1 MDALIHPIQNVV
13 NMLINKHV
21 IFEDMKINS
30 YFQVILSTI
39 FASIIGFIMNG
50 LKNGDII
57 AIFYWRIRPFMFWKK
72 QNPLEFYP
80 VFAPKF
86 SADEAVYM
94 ENIYASNT
102 LIAKWIREH
111 HADKNFVRI
120 DTNNNKQRMLN
131 IIESNLICRYMPIWY
146 ENNFYVYLCSDA
158 TASHLYSNNYDV
170 LSNAKKHILDNTK
183 STTETTSSYNGS
195 MIYTTDIMNNKIQ
208 VVGISTSKINPKITF
223 EYLHFDRKEEIKS
236 LLHKFNTKTMYK
248 SNVPMENK
256 LGILL
261 HGEPGCGKTRF
272 VSACANY
279 LKKDVLVLDTRK
291 LQTTKNLDFV
301 LDYADKN
308 RMIIMMDEIDCMDG
322 VIARTQQPTTKS
334 NTLGGSIVNEMSVSD
349 KLLVSCNDKDMIRER
364 LDMERDK
371 LNLGYLLSKIDGL
384 ESTEGRVIIATTN
397 YPDKIDKA
405 LLRPGRIGVNIHMT
419 LCSHQMIIDILTM
432 IFGELTV
439 SQTEEITQKI
449 TPFKIAPS
457 EIIQQS
463 VILDDVDKVVQSL
476 NSLIQS

>member
-1 MDALIHPIQNVV
+1 MV
-13 NMLINKHV
+13 
-21 IFEDMKINS
+21 
-30 YFQVILSTI
+30 
-39 FASIIGFIMNG
+39 
-50 LKNGDII
+50 
-57 AIFYWRIRPFMFWKK
+57 WKK

-86 SADEAVYM
+86 SADEAVYT
-94 ENIYASNT
+94 ENIYVSNT
-102 LIAKWIREH
+102 LIVKWIREH
-111 HADKNFVRI
+111 HADKNFTRI
-120 DTNNNKQRMLN
+120 DINNNKQRMVCIMDSYLN
-131 IIESNLICRYMPIWY
+131 CRFLPIWY
-146 ENNFYVYLCSDA
+146 ENKNYVYICSGDA
-158 TASHLYSNNYDV
+158 NTSHLYSNNYDV
-170 LSNAKKHILDNTK
+170 LSNAKKHIIDNTK
-183 STTETTSSYNGS
+183 TTTETTNSYKGS
-195 MIYTTDIMNNKIQ
+195 MIYTTETMNNKIQ
-208 VVGISTSKINPKITF
+208 IVGGTSKINQNITF

-236 LLHKFNTKTMYK
+236 LLHKFSTKTMYK

-308 RMIIMMDEIDCMDG
+308 HMIIMMDEIDCMDG
-322 VIARTQQPTTKS
+322 VVARNQEATTIKS
-334 NTLGGSIVNEMSVSD
+334 NNTLGGSIVNEMSVSD
-349 KLLVSCNDKDMIRER
+349 KLLISCNDKDMIRER

-371 LNLGYLLSKIDGL
+371 LNLGYLLSKLDGL
-384 ESTEGRVIIATTN
+384 ESAEGRVIIATTN

-419 LCSHQMIIDILTM
+419 LCSHKMIIDILTM

-439 SQTEEITQKI
+439 SQTEQITQKI

-457 EIIQQS
+457 EIIQQA
-463 VILDDVDKVVQSL
+463 VILDDVDKVLQL
-476 NSLIQS
+476 LIR

>member
-13 NMLINKHV
+13 NLVINKHV

-39 FASIIGFIMNG
+39 FASIIGFIING
-50 LKNGDII
+50 IKNGNISAII
-57 AIFYWRIRPFMFWKK
+57 YWNLRPFMVWKK

-80 VFAPKF
+80 EFAPKC

-94 ENIYASNT
+94 ENVSVSSA
-102 LIAKWIREH
+102 LIAKWIRQH
-111 HADKNFVRI
+111 HADKNFIRM
-120 DTNNNKQRMLN
+120 DTNNNKQRMVC
-131 IIESNLICRYMPIWY
+131 IMDSNLNCRFLPIWY
-146 ENNFYVYLCSDA
+146 EKKFYVYICSGDA
-158 TASHLYSNNYDV
+158 NTTYLYSNNYDV
-170 LSNAKKHILDNTK
+170 LSNAKKHIIDNTK
-183 STTETTSSYNGS
+183 TTTETTNSYKGS
-195 MIYTTDIMNNKIQ
+195 MIYTTETMNNKIQ
-208 VVGISTSKINPKITF
+208 IVGGTTKINQNITF

-301 LDYADKN
+301 LDYADKKQ
-308 RMIIMMDEIDCMDG
+308 MIIMMDEIDCMDG
-322 VIARTQQPTTKS
+322 VVARNQEPATNT

-371 LNLGYLLSKIDGL
+371 LNLGYLLSKLDGL
-384 ESTEGRVIIATTN
+384 ESAEGRVIIATTN

-432 IFGELTV
+432 IFREL
-439 SQTEEITQKI
+439 SDIQKDQITQYVK
-449 TPFKIAPS
+449 PFTISPS

-463 VILDDVDKVVQSL
+463 VILNDVDKVLQL
-476 NSLIQS
+476 LIR

>member
-13 NMLINKHV
+13 NLVINKFI

-39 FASIIGFIMNG
+39 FASIIGFIING
-50 LKNGDII
+50 IKNGDII
-57 AIFYWRIRPFMFWKK
+57 AIFYWQIRPFMFWKK

-94 ENIYASNT
+94 ESISVSNSV
-102 LIAKWIREH
+102 LMKWILEY
-111 HADKNFVRI
+111 HADKNFVRM
-120 DTNNNKQRMLN
+120 DTNNNKQRMVHVTN
-131 IIESNLICRYMPIWY
+131 SNFNCRFMPIWY
-146 ENNFYVYLCSDA
+146 ENNFYVYICSGDA
-158 TASHLYSNNYDV
+158 ITSYIYSNNYEV
-170 LSNAKKHILDNTK
+170 LRNAKKHITDNMK
-183 STTETTSSYNGS
+183 SDTEKTNSCNGS
-195 MIYTTDIMNNKIQ
+195 MIYTTDTINNRIQ
-208 VVGISTSKINPKITF
+208 VVGSTSKINPNITF

-322 VIARTQQPTTKS
+322 VVARNQEPTTKS

-371 LNLGYLLSKIDGL
+371 LNLGYLLSKLDGL
-384 ESTEGRVIIATTN
+384 ESAEGRVIIATTN

-432 IFGELTV
+432 IFGELTI
-439 SQTEEITQKI
+439 SQKEQITQQI
-449 TPFKIAPS
+449 IPFKIAPS
-457 EIIQQS
+457 EIIQQA
-463 VILDDVDKVVQSL
+463 VILDDVDKVLQL
-476 NSLIQS
+476 LIR